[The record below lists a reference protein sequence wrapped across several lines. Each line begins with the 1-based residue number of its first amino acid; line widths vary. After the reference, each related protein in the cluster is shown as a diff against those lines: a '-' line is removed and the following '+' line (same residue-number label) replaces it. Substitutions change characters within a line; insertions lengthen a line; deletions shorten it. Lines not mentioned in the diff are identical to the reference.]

1 LDQLGKPEV
10 WMARIVVVPCEG
22 CDLLDPDKGAY
33 VNVLALATNEQECRV
48 KIAAAMN
55 HYHLEVVEVED
66 VFLFSDSSDASAELA
81 GIAQEL
87 EESGNLK
94 HVRFETLHTF
104 PRIM

>member
-1 LDQLGKPEV
+1 
-10 WMARIVVVPCEG
+10 MARVAVVPREG
-22 CDLLDPDKGAY
+22 CDLLDADKGAY
-33 VNVLALATNEQECRV
+33 VNVLTLAANETECRV

-55 HYHLEVVEVED
+55 HYHLEVVEVQD
-66 VFLFSDSSDASAELA
+66 VFLFSDSSDASAKLA
-81 GIAQEL
+81 AIAQEL